1 VAERAL
7 AARLVSQNS
16 LTAVEFAPQAIL
28 DLERIFDF
36 LDDQDSKA
44 AKRALEIIRDA
55 LLILQRH
62 PEIGR
67 PAEAGIRE
75 LVISRGRT
83 GYIALYDF
91 IEPLNQALILAI
103 RHQSETGYTSA

>member
-1 VAERAL
+1 M
-7 AARLVSQNS
+7 
-16 LTAVEFAPQAIL
+16 
-28 DLERIFDF
+28 DLERILDF

-44 AKRALEIIRDA
+44 AKRALETISDA
-55 LLILQRH
+55 VLILQSH

-67 PAEAGIRE
+67 PAEEGMRE

-91 IEPLNQALILAI
+91 LEPINQALILAI